1 MSTSQNGWKAGTKD
15 QIKIVSPKVPG
26 TNVDFPQ
33 GVLAGDVETVL
44 MYVAEQFHRT
54 VEPLK
59 DGECW
64 GYFYKNIEGS
74 KELSNHASGT
84 AIDLNAPAHPMG
96 KANTFSATKVKAIRK
111 ILDFCEG
118 VVRWGGDYSG
128 RKDDMHFEINKGA
141 ADVARVAKKI
151 RALSAPKPP
160 APAKPPAKPPVKP
173 AQLVVDGKLGP
184 ATIKRWQQIMGTEAD
199 GVISKPSALVK
210 AVQRH
215 LNAHGARLVVDGDGI
230 RQDGRRYQTAR
241 YLQRYLGV
249 PVDGLLSTP
258 VSNTVKALQKRLND
272 GKF

>member
-1 MSTSQNGWKAGTKD
+1 MSTSQNGWHAGSKTE
-15 QIKIVSPKVPG
+15 IRIVSPKVPG

-44 MYVAEQFHRT
+44 MYVAAEFHRT

-96 KANTFSATKVKAIRK
+96 RANTFSAAKVAAIRK
-111 ILDFCEG
+111 ILAFCEG

-141 ADVARVAKKI
+141 SEVARIARKI
-151 RALSAPKPP
+151 RGLSAPKPP
-160 APAKPPAKPPVKP
+160 STPKPPAQP
-173 AQLVVDGKLGP
+173 AKLVVDGKLGP
-184 ATIKRWQQIMGTEAD
+184 ATIKRWQQVMGTPVD
-199 GVISKPSALVK
+199 GKISEVSSLVK
-210 AVQRH
+210 AVQRLLRSKGH
-215 LNAHGARLVVDGDGI
+215 KIDVDGKGI
-230 RQDGRRYQTAR
+230 RQDGRY
-241 YLQRYLGV
+241 YLTTYALQGYLGTER
-249 PVDGLLSTP
+249 DGRMSAP
-258 VSNTVKALQKRLND
+258 VSELVKAIQRRLNT